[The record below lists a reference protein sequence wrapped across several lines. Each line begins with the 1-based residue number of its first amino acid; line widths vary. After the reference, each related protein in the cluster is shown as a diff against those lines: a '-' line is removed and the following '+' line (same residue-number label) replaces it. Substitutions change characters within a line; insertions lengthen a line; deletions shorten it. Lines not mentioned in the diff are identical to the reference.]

1 MPWLPWALYALSFF
15 CFVIVFRTHSLFWGG
30 LGLLVALASMVWAT
44 LALMQARIESRSQNI
59 GTLLGP
65 EELARLRAQAEAK
78 RSQAAAS
85 GQAAASESESAA
97 PGA

>member
-30 LGLLVALASMVWAT
+30 LGLLIALVSMIWAT

-65 EELARLRAQAEAK
+65 EELARMRAQAEAK
-78 RSQAAAS
+78 RNQQATAS
-85 GQAAASESESAA
+85 DAESAA

>member
-30 LGLLVALASMVWAT
+30 LGLLIALAAMVWAT

-59 GTLLGP
+59 ATLLGP

-78 RSQAAAS
+78 RNQ
-85 GQAAASESESAA
+85 AASEAESA